1 MFCCYCYFR
10 LDELEKLLQENIQE
24 KETGSSDR
32 EDENVTDE
40 DLSEEH
46 RSKTNTIPKPVKP
59 SSSLCFPCLFFLI
72 SLSFHQL
79 LLMCL
84 V

>member
-24 KETGSSDR
+24 KETDSSDR

-46 RSKTNTIPKPVKP
+46 RS
-59 SSSLCFPCLFFLI
+59 FLFINQLNLVLHFVFLAFF
-72 SLSFHQL
+72 S
-79 LLMCL
+79 
-84 V
+84 

>member
-24 KETGSSDR
+24 KETDSSDR

-46 RSKTNTIPKPVKP
+46 RS
-59 SSSLCFPCLFFLI
+59 FLFQNQLNLVLHFVFLAFLI